1 MSIVPPKAIG
11 AIILSFVISEAVPIL
26 LYLSWSN
33 GNTPTNLS
41 NLACLKSSLPIESCN
56 PSVIGY
62 RFQQLYG
69 MNQVLSVVSLLH
81 LFHQGLSIEHFNSSW
96 ACLKL
101 SKTIP
106 VYLCIQIEH
115 IVSYFHIM
123 SIYLNTGDS
132 TYLHGTNCDIAIFMG
147 VAMMMALFVWF
158 VRNLSNATKTSTTIM
173 AFLFIFEILP
183 ILLYT
188 SWGNPDVD
196 EGLPHL
202 MCIDSIGSRQQC
214 TPYVQSFGYQ
224 QLYGLNYVASF
235 ASLLQLVY
243 QGLSMEHLHHT
254 WTHLNNGK
262 LYLLLIITKTTNLTQ
277 FKYFTACTT

>member
-1 MSIVPPKAIG
+1 MSIVPPKTIG
-11 AIILSFVISEAVPIL
+11 AIILSFIISEALPIL

-41 NLACLKSSLPIESCN
+41 HLACLKSSLPIESCN
-56 PSVIGY
+56 PSVIEY

-69 MNQVLSVVSLLH
+69 MNQVLSVISLLQ
-81 LFHQGLSIEHFNSSW
+81 LFYQGLSIEHFNSSW

-115 IVSYFHIM
+115 IVSYFHTM
-123 SIYLNTGDS
+123 SIYLNIGDS
-132 TYLHGTNCDIAIFMG
+132 TYLHGINCDIAIFMG

-158 VRNLSNATKTSTTIM
+158 VRNLSNATKTSTIIM
-173 AFLFIFEILP
+173 VFLFIFEILP

-202 MCIDSIGSRQQC
+202 MCSDSMGSRQQC
-214 TPYVQSFGYQ
+214 TPYVQNFGYQ
-224 QLYGLNYVASF
+224 QLYGLNYVASI
-235 ASLLQLVY
+235 ASLLQLAY
-243 QGLSMEHLHHT
+243 QGFSINHLHLT
-254 WTHLNNGK
+254 WVHLNKGK
-262 LYLLLIITKTTNLTQ
+262 LDPRQPITKVTESHP
-277 FKYFTACTT
+277 F

>member
-1 MSIVPPKAIG
+1 
-11 AIILSFVISEAVPIL
+11 
-26 LYLSWSN
+26 
-33 GNTPTNLS
+33 
-41 NLACLKSSLPIESCN
+41 
-56 PSVIGY
+56 
-62 RFQQLYG
+62 
-69 MNQVLSVVSLLH
+69 MNQVLSVISLLQ
-81 LFHQGLSIEHFNSSW
+81 LFYKVSVLSIEHFNSSW
-96 ACLKL
+96 TCLKS

-106 VYLCIQIEH
+106 VYLYIQIEH
-115 IVSYFHIM
+115 IVRYFHTM

-132 TYLHGTNCDIAIFMG
+132 TYLHGINFDVAVFMG

-158 VRNLSNATKTSTTIM
+158 VRNLSNATKTSTIIM
-173 AFLFIFEILP
+173 VFLFIFEILP

-202 MCIDSIGSRQQC
+202 MCIDSMESRQQC
-214 TPYVQSFGYQ
+214 TPHYQNFGYQ
-224 QLYGLNYVASF
+224 QLYGLNYVASI